1 MTLDFKTLGLKQ
13 KIMSILIYAEYAEGK
28 FKKVAFELAS
38 YAKKVAESLG
48 TTVTAVTVNAGD
60 VSELSKYG
68 VDKVLKVNN
77 DKLSGFTAKAY
88 ADVIK
93 QAAQKENIKLIL
105 LSSTTDSI
113 YLSSLVAV
121 ALEAGYA
128 SNVVGL
134 PVSTSPFQV
143 KRNAFSNKA
152 FNITEIDTDVKVL
165 GLAKNSYGIVETA
178 STLTEEDFNP
188 TIGDNDF
195 GVKVESVEKVSGKVS
210 IADADIVVSA
220 GRGLKGPE
228 NWGMIEELASVLGAA
243 TACSKPVSD
252 LGWRPH
258 GEHVGQTG
266 KPVATNLYIA
276 IGISGAIQHIAG
288 INSSKVKVVIN
299 SDPEAPFF
307 KVADY
312 GIVGDAFEIVPK
324 LIEKFKAFKAHN

>member
-1 MTLDFKTLGLKQ
+1 
-13 KIMSILIYAEYAEGK
+13 MSILIYAESAEGK

-38 YAKKVAESLG
+38 YGKKVAESLG
-48 TTVTAVTVNAGD
+48 TTVTAVTINVGD

-68 VDKVLKVNN
+68 VDKVLKVND
-77 DKLSGFTAKAY
+77 DKLSKFTAKAY

-93 QAAQKENIKLIL
+93 QAAQKEGTKVVL
-105 LSSTTDSI
+105 LSSTTDSL
-113 YLSSLVAV
+113 YLAPLVAV
-121 ALEAGYA
+121 SLDAGYA

-152 FNITEIDTDVKVL
+152 FNITEISTDVKVL
-165 GLAKNSYGIVETA
+165 GLAKNSYGVFESA
-178 STLTEEDFNP
+178 SSLSQEDFSP
-188 TIGDNDF
+188 SIGENDF
-195 GVKVESVEKVSGKVS
+195 GVKVESVEKVTGKVT
-210 IADADIVVSA
+210 IADAEVVVSG

-228 NWGMIEELASVLGAA
+228 NWGMLEDLASVLGAA

-258 GEHVGQTG
+258 SEHVGQTG

-276 IGISGAIQHIAG
+276 VGISGAIQHIAG

-299 SDPEAPFF
+299 QDADAPFF

-324 LIEKFKAFKAHN
+324 LTEKLKEFKANNS

>member
-1 MTLDFKTLGLKQ
+1 
-13 KIMSILIYAEYAEGK
+13 MSLLIYAESSPDASGGK

-38 YAKKVAESLG
+38 YAKKVAETLG

-68 VDKVLKVNN
+68 VDKVLKVSNE
-77 DKLSGFTAKAY
+77 KLANFSAKAF

-93 QAAQKENIKLIL
+93 QAAQKESAKIIL
-105 LSSTTDSI
+105 LSSTTDSL
-113 YLSSLVAV
+113 YLAPFLAV
-121 ALEAGYA
+121 GLEAGFA

-134 PVSTSPFQV
+134 PLSTSPFQV
-143 KRNAFSNKA
+143 KRTAFSNKA
-152 FNITEIDTDVKVL
+152 FNVTEISTDVKVL
-165 GLAKNSYGIVETA
+165 SLAKNSYGIFENTA
-178 STLTEEDFNP
+178 AAVAEDFSP
-188 TIGDNDF
+188 SLNDSDF
-195 GVKVESVEKVSGKVS
+195 NVKVESVEKASGKVT
-210 IADADIVVSA
+210 IADADVVVSG

-228 NWGMIEELASVLGAA
+228 NWGLIENLATVLGAA

-258 GEHVGQTG
+258 SEHVGQTG

-276 IGISGAIQHIAG
+276 VGISGAIQHIAG

-299 SDPEAPFF
+299 ADAEAPFF

-312 GIVGDAFEIVPK
+312 GIVGDAFDILPRLTEK
-324 LIEKFKAFKAHN
+324 LAAFKAQNA

>member
-1 MTLDFKTLGLKQ
+1 
-13 KIMSILIYAEYAEGK
+13 MSILIYAEYAEGK

-38 YAKKVAESLG
+38 YAKKVAETLG

-93 QAAQKENIKLIL
+93 QAAQKENVKLVL

-152 FNITEIDTDVKVL
+152 FNITEIATEVKVL
-165 GLAKNSYGIVETA
+165 GLAKNSYGVFENA
-178 STLTEEDFNP
+178 STLTQEDFNP

-195 GVKVESVEKVSGKVS
+195 GVKVESVEKGSGKVS

-228 NWGMIEELASVLGAA
+228 NWGMVEELATVLGAA

-312 GIVGDAFEIVPK
+312 GVVGDAFEIVPK
-324 LIEKFKAFKAHN
+324 LIEKFKAFKAQNS

>member
-1 MTLDFKTLGLKQ
+1 
-13 KIMSILIYAEYAEGK
+13 MSILIYAESVEGK
-28 FKKVAFELAS
+28 FRKVAFELAS

-48 TTVTAVTVNAGD
+48 TTVTAVTINTDD

-68 VDKVLKVNN
+68 VDKVLKVTN
-77 DKLSGFTAKAY
+77 DKLSGFSAKAY

-93 QAAQKENIKLIL
+93 QAAQNEGSKLIV

-113 YLSSLVAV
+113 YLAPFVAV
-121 ALEAGYA
+121 SLEAGFA

-134 PVSTSPFQV
+134 PINTSPFQV
-143 KRNAFSNKA
+143 RRSAFSNKA
-152 FNITEIDTDVKVL
+152 FNITEVSSDVKII
-165 GLAKNSYGIVETA
+165 GLAKNSYGIFENATNL
-178 STLTEEDFNP
+178 SQEDFNP
-188 TIGDNDF
+188 TIDDNDF
-195 GVKVESVEKVSGKVS
+195 GIKVESVEIGSGKVS
-210 IADADIVVSA
+210 IADADVVVSA

-228 NWGMIEELASVLGAA
+228 NWAMIEELATVLGAA

-252 LGWRPH
+252 LDWRPH
-258 GEHVGQTG
+258 SEHVGQTG
-266 KPVATNLYIA
+266 KPVAANLYIA

-312 GIVGDAFEIVPK
+312 GIVGDAFDIVPK
-324 LIEKFKAFKAHN
+324 LIDKLKVFKAQN

>member
-1 MTLDFKTLGLKQ
+1 
-13 KIMSILIYAEYAEGK
+13 MSILIYAEYAEGK

-77 DKLSGFTAKAY
+77 EKLSGFTAKAY

-105 LSSTTDSI
+105 LSSTTDSV

-121 ALEAGYA
+121 ALEAGFA

-152 FNITEIDTDVKVL
+152 FNITEINTDVKVL
-165 GLAKNSYGIVETA
+165 GLAKNSYGIFESITP
-178 STLTEEDFNP
+178 LTEEEFNP
-188 TIGDNDF
+188 TIGENDF
-195 GVKVESVEKVSGKVS
+195 GVKVESVEKVTGKVS

-266 KPVATNLYIA
+266 KPVAANLYIA

-324 LIEKFKAFKAHN
+324 LIEKLKAFKEHHS

>member
-1 MTLDFKTLGLKQ
+1 
-13 KIMSILIYAEYAEGK
+13 MSILIYAEYAEGK

-93 QAAQKENIKLIL
+93 QAAQKEDIKLIL

-152 FNITEIDTDVKVL
+152 FNITEIATDVKVL

-324 LIEKFKAFKAHN
+324 LIEKFKAFKAQN

>member
-1 MTLDFKTLGLKQ
+1 
-13 KIMSILIYAEYAEGK
+13 MSILIYAEYAEGK

-38 YAKKVAESLG
+38 YAKKVAETLG
-48 TTVTAVTVNAGD
+48 TTVTAITVNASE

-77 DKLSGFTAKAY
+77 DKLAGFTAKAY

-93 QAAQKENIKLIL
+93 QAAQQEGSKLVL

-113 YLSSLVAV
+113 YLSSLVAI
-121 ALEAGYA
+121 ALEAGFA

-134 PVSTSPFQV
+134 PITTSPFQV
-143 KRNAFSNKA
+143 KRTAFSNKA
-152 FNITEIDTDVKVL
+152 FNITQIDTDVKIL
-165 GLAKNSYGIVETA
+165 GLAKNSYGIFENAVAT
-178 STLTEEDFNP
+178 TEVDFNP
-188 TIGDNDF
+188 TIGENDF
-195 GVKVESVEKVSGKVS
+195 GVRVESVETGSGKVS

-228 NWGMIEELASVLGAA
+228 NWGMIEELATTLGAA

-288 INSSKVKVVIN
+288 VNSSKVKVVIN

-312 GIVGDAFEIVPK
+312 GIIGDAFEIVPQ
-324 LIEKFKAFKAHN
+324 LIEKFKAFKVQNS

>member
-1 MTLDFKTLGLKQ
+1 
-13 KIMSILIYAEYAEGK
+13 MSILIYAESAEGK

-38 YAKKVAESLG
+38 YGKKVAASLG
-48 TTVTAVTVNAGD
+48 TTVTAVTINAGD

-68 VDKVLKVNN
+68 VDKVLKVND
-77 DKLSGFTAKAY
+77 DKLSKFTAKAY

-93 QAAQKENIKLIL
+93 QAAQKEGTKVVL
-105 LSSTTDSI
+105 LSSTTDSL
-113 YLSSLVAV
+113 YLAPLVAV
-121 ALEAGYA
+121 GLNAGYA

-152 FNITEIDTDVKVL
+152 FNITEISTDVKVL
-165 GLAKNSYGIVETA
+165 GLAKNSYGVFESA
-178 STLTEEDFNP
+178 SNLSQEDFSP
-188 TIGDNDF
+188 SIGENDF
-195 GVKVESVEKVSGKVS
+195 GVKVESVEKVTGKVT
-210 IADADIVVSA
+210 IADAEVVVSG

-228 NWGMIEELASVLGAA
+228 NWGMLEDLAAVLGAA

-258 GEHVGQTG
+258 SEHVGQTG

-276 IGISGAIQHIAG
+276 VGISGAIQHIAG

-299 SDPEAPFF
+299 ADADAPFF

-324 LIEKFKAFKAHN
+324 LTEKLKEFKANNS

>member
-1 MTLDFKTLGLKQ
+1 
-13 KIMSILIYAEYAEGK
+13 MSILIYAESAEGK
-28 FKKVAFELAS
+28 FKKVALELAS
-38 YAKKVAESLG
+38 YAKKIAESLG

-68 VDKVLKVNN
+68 VNKVLKVSN
-77 DKLSGFTAKAY
+77 DKLAGFTAKAY

-93 QAAQKENIKLIL
+93 QAVQKEAAKVVL
-105 LSSTTDSI
+105 LSSTTDST
-113 YLSSLVAV
+113 YLASLVSV

-143 KRNAFSNKA
+143 KRTAFSNKA
-152 FNITEIDTDVKVL
+152 FNITEINTDVKVL
-165 GLAKNSYGIVETA
+165 SVAKNTYGIFENA
-178 STLTEEDFNP
+178 SSLTEEDFNP
-188 TIGDNDF
+188 TIGDADF
-195 GVKVESVEKVSGKVS
+195 GVKVVSVEKGSGKVS
-210 IADADIVVSA
+210 IADADIVVSG

-228 NWGMIEELASVLGAA
+228 NWGLIEDLASVLGAA

-288 INSSKVKVVIN
+288 VNSSKVKVVIN

-312 GIVGDAFEIVPK
+312 GVVGDAFEIVPQLTAK
-324 LIEKFKAFKAHN
+324 LKAFKEQQS

>member
-1 MTLDFKTLGLKQ
+1 
-13 KIMSILIYAEYAEGK
+13 MSILIYAESAEGK

-38 YAKKVAESLG
+38 YAKKVATSIG
-48 TTVTAVTVNAGD
+48 TTVTAVTVNVAD
-60 VSELSKYG
+60 ASELSKYG
-68 VDKVLKVNN
+68 VDKILKVT
-77 DKLSGFTAKAY
+77 DSKLAGFTAKAY

-93 QAAQKENIKLIL
+93 QAAQKENVKLVL
-105 LSSTTDSI
+105 LSSTTDSL
-113 YLSSLVAV
+113 YLAPLVAV
-121 ALEAGYA
+121 SLNAGFA
-128 SNVVGL
+128 SNVIGL

-143 KRNAFSNKA
+143 KRTAFSNKA
-152 FNITEIDTDVKVL
+152 FNITEIATDGKVL
-165 GLAKNSYGIVETA
+165 SLAKNSYGIFENPSTA
-178 STLTEEDFNP
+178 TEEDFSP
-188 TIGDNDF
+188 SISDTDF
-195 GVKVESVEKVSGKVS
+195 GIKIESVEKSSGKVT

-312 GIVGDAFEIVPK
+312 GVVGDAFEIVPK
-324 LIEKFKAFKAHN
+324 LIEKLKVFKAQN

>member
-1 MTLDFKTLGLKQ
+1 
-13 KIMSILIYAEYAEGK
+13 MSILIYAEYAEGK

-38 YAKKVAESLG
+38 YAKKVAETLG

-93 QAAQKENIKLIL
+93 QAAQKENVKLVL

-134 PVSTSPFQV
+134 PISTSPFQV

-152 FNITEIDTDVKVL
+152 FNITEIATDVKVL
-165 GLAKNSYGIVETA
+165 GLAKNSYGVFENA
-178 STLTEEDFNP
+178 SALTQEDFNP

-228 NWGMIEELASVLGAA
+228 NWGMVEELATVLGAA

-312 GIVGDAFEIVPK
+312 GVVGDAFEIVPK
-324 LIEKFKAFKAHN
+324 LIEKFKAFKAQNS